1 MQENGFATA
10 ATGTLIGVIA
20 IVVEELDVAGAL
32 SRSRVTQRLEA
43 FLLNNAQGNGDSERP
58 NAVDREGD
66 HRWSPGDTRAAI
78 CAGFQACS
86 HRGNGCR
93 SAAGRSNMSEAAPFG
108 RHATQAVCPALLFDI
123 EQTE

>member
-58 NAVDREGD
+58 NAWIEKEIIGGLLEILAPPSAQAFKLAVIAGTDVEAPEGD
-66 HRWSPGDTRAAI
+66 QS
-78 CAGFQACS
+78 
-86 HRGNGCR
+86 
-93 SAAGRSNMSEAAPFG
+93 
-108 RHATQAVCPALLFDI
+108 
-123 EQTE
+123 